1 MTEAMEPAEAVLA
14 RTRSSPNPKTYS
26 ERSKLTEV
34 PISTLWHHEHGRLS
48 RKDAA
53 AKRQYLTP
61 SEEKTLVDYILE
73 SDDPVLVKSVGQLAW
88 TIARR
93 RSSTFEILP
102 DDDSIRPPGKN

>member
-1 MTEAMEPAEAVLA
+1 MSWKEATRFQYFSSPSQNTIVAEVMEPAETTLA
-14 RTRSSPNPKTYS
+14 RTRSSPDPKTYA

-34 PISTLWHHEHGRLS
+34 PISTLWHHKHGRLS

-73 SDDPVLVKSVGQLAW
+73 SDDPEHSKVSRSV
-88 TIARR
+88 
-93 RSSTFEILP
+93 SLP
-102 DDDSIRPPGKN
+102 HA